1 MIYVNDF
8 KCETVRNFKCGYLD
22 NININMYLIEHQ
34 VYAVD
39 QTTYVQHTELLCF
52 ATDVCIC
59 KCTMAAKTL
68 LTMKVLHLITQILI
82 TTN

>member
-1 MIYVNDF
+1 MDS
-8 KCETVRNFKCGYLD
+8 
-22 NININMYLIEHQ
+22 ININMYLIEHQ

-39 QTTYVQHTELLCF
+39 QATYVQHTEVLCL

-59 KCTMAAKTL
+59 KCTVTPKTL